1 MERHWKRIF
10 TRICFNQLKD
20 LRINS
25 WLYHGKDLTPAMSKR
40 IDKRLE
46 ELTPYFDSFLK
57 ENDEDKLWEM
67 ETDKVTAMFDEYLIQ
82 CRRTEKLI
90 KIKDGIKSKSARV
103 KGKVP

>member
-1 MERHWKRIF
+1 MERQWKRIF
-10 TRICFNQLKD
+10 KKICLNQLKD

-40 IDKRLE
+40 IDTRLE

-57 ENDEDKLWEM
+57 DKDEDKLFEM
-67 ETDKVTAMFDEYLIQ
+67 DAEKIAVMFDEYLIQ

-90 KIKDGIKSKSARV
+90 KIKDGIKSQSTRA
-103 KGKVP
+103 KGKLP